1 VRREVPN
8 IEKIQL
14 TFRSYLTVT
23 LVEAVSLE
31 LDVKKCV
38 SGFTVKI
45 SYPSIFYSCV
55 DATSPRS
62 RHGMPMLTLFW
73 IFN

>member
-1 VRREVPN
+1 VRHEVQN

-23 LVEAVSLE
+23 LVEVVSLE

-45 SYPSIFYSCV
+45 PYPSIFYSCV
-55 DATSPRS
+55 DATSPSS

-73 IFN
+73 ILN

>member
-1 VRREVPN
+1 VRHEVLN

-45 SYPSIFYSCV
+45 PYPSIFYSCI
-55 DATSPRS
+55 DAASPS
-62 RHGMPMLTLFW
+62 S
-73 IFN
+73 